1 MKKYWKLIVGIA
13 AFAVFMVIVGVAYK
27 NLSQEYK
34 PQQNLVTQ
42 NAGANSQS
50 GTGNAGNGGA
60 TDAGENSIGNE
71 GVADVGESS
80 GDNTGGSD
88 VGESGAGNGDG
99 SGAENNGMQEN
110 AEDGNA
116 SAGANGEN
124 QESSSDETTSEN
136 LAPNFTVETA
146 DGEEVSLHDFFGKPI
161 VLNFWASWCGPCKME
176 LPDFQDAYE
185 KYAGEIE
192 FIMVNMTDGMQET
205 KEIAM
210 KYMEDAGYTL
220 PVYYDTAQDAAY
232 TYTVYSLPT
241 TFFIS
246 ADGEPVAYAQGMIDA
261 ETLETGIS
269 MIYP

>member
-1 MKKYWKLIVGIA
+1 MNKYWKLIVGA
-13 AFAVFMVIVGVAYK
+13 VAFVAFMVVVSMVYK

-34 PQQNLVTQ
+34 TQQNLVTQ
-42 NAGANSQS
+42 KGPETEDNQVFQ
-50 GTGNAGNGGA
+50 
-60 TDAGENSIGNE
+60 E
-71 GVADVGESS
+71 GPEEADNPVAESS
-80 GDNTGGSD
+80 DDT
-88 VGESGAGNGDG
+88 
-99 SGAENNGMQEN
+99 
-110 AEDGNA
+110 
-116 SAGANGEN
+116 
-124 QESSSDETTSEN
+124 EN

-146 DGEEVSLHDFFGKPI
+146 EGEEVSLHDFFGKPI

-176 LPDFQDAYE
+176 LPDFQEAYE
-185 KYAGEIE
+185 KYAGEVQ
-192 FIMVNMTDGMQET
+192 FLMVNMTDGMQET

-210 KYMEDAGYTL
+210 KFMEDAGYTL

>member
-1 MKKYWKLIVGIA
+1 MKKYWKLIVGVA
-13 AFAVFMVIVGVAYK
+13 AFAVFMVIAGVAYK

-50 GTGNAGNGGA
+50 EAGNTGSGGV
-60 TDAGENSIGNE
+60 TDESENSIGNE

-80 GDNTGGSD
+80 GDNTG
-88 VGESGAGNGDG
+88 ESGAGNGDG
-99 SGAENNGMQEN
+99 SGAGNNGMQEN

-124 QESSSDETTSEN
+124 QESSSEETTSEN

-161 VLNFWASWCGPCKME
+161 ILNFWASWCGPCKME

-232 TYTVYSLPT
+232 TYMVYSLPT

>member
-1 MKKYWKLIVGIA
+1 MNKYWKLIVGA
-13 AFAVFMVIVGVAYK
+13 VAFVAFMVVVSMAYK

-42 NAGANSQS
+42 KGPETEDNQVLQEGPEEADYPVAES
-50 GTGNAGNGGA
+50 
-60 TDAGENSIGNE
+60 TD
-71 GVADVGESS
+71 D
-80 GDNTGGSD
+80 T
-88 VGESGAGNGDG
+88 
-99 SGAENNGMQEN
+99 
-110 AEDGNA
+110 
-116 SAGANGEN
+116 
-124 QESSSDETTSEN
+124 EN

-146 DGEEVSLHDFFGKPI
+146 EGEEVSLHDFFGKPI

-185 KYAGEIE
+185 KYAGEVQ
-192 FIMVNMTDGMQET
+192 FLMVNMTDGMQET

-210 KYMEDAGYTL
+210 KFMEDAGYTL

>member
-1 MKKYWKLIVGIA
+1 MKKYWKLIVGA
-13 AFAVFMVIVGVAYK
+13 VAFVAFMVVVSVVYK

-42 NAGANSQS
+42 KGQEEAGNPAAESTGDADAKVGVEDGENIAGAGQS
-50 GTGNAGNGGA
+50 TGEGISNGNAAGGA
-60 TDAGENSIGNE
+60 QDTNGDISGNTSNE
-71 GVADVGESS
+71 GA
-80 GDNTGGSD
+80 DNT
-88 VGESGAGNGDG
+88 
-99 SGAENNGMQEN
+99 
-110 AEDGNA
+110 
-116 SAGANGEN
+116 
-124 QESSSDETTSEN
+124 EN

-176 LPDFQDAYE
+176 LPDFQDAFE
-185 KYAGEIE
+185 KYEDEIE
-192 FIMVNMTDGMQET
+192 FVMVNMTDGMQET

-210 KYMEDAGYTL
+210 EFMEGEGYTL

-241 TFFIS
+241 TFFIN
-246 ADGEPVAYAQGMIDA
+246 AEGEAVAYAQGMIDA
-261 ETLETGIS
+261 ETLENGIS

>member
-1 MKKYWKLIVGIA
+1 MKKYWKLIVGVV
-13 AFAVFMVIVGVAYK
+13 AFAVFMVGVSVAYK

-42 NAGANSQS
+42 NAGASQS
-50 GTGNAGNGGA
+50 GTGNTGSGGA
-60 TDAGENSIGNE
+60 ADTDENSIGNE
-71 GVADVGESS
+71 GAPAGESS
-80 GDNTGGSD
+80 GDNAGGSGA
-88 VGESGAGNGDG
+88 GESGAGNGDG
-99 SGAENNGMQEN
+99 SSAGNNGMQEN
-110 AEDGNA
+110 AEGGNT
-116 SAGANGEN
+116 SAGTSGEN
-124 QESSSDETTSEN
+124 QESDSEETTSEN
-136 LAPNFTVETA
+136 LAPNFTVENEE
-146 DGEEVSLHDFFGKPI
+146 GEEVSLHDFFGKPI
-161 VLNFWASWCGPCKME
+161 VLNFWASWCGPCKTE

-205 KEIAM
+205 KEIAK

-232 TYTVYSLPT
+232 TYAVYSLPT

>member
-1 MKKYWKLIVGIA
+1 MKKYWKLIVGA
-13 AFAVFMVIVGVAYK
+13 VAFVVFMVAVSVVYK

-42 NAGANSQS
+42 KGQEEAGNSAAESTGEETPNANGAGQDTGNDSSQS
-50 GTGNAGNGGA
+50 GTNAGGDQDTNGDISGN
-60 TDAGENSIGNE
+60 TSNE
-71 GVADVGESS
+71 GA
-80 GDNTGGSD
+80 DNTG
-88 VGESGAGNGDG
+88 
-99 SGAENNGMQEN
+99 
-110 AEDGNA
+110 
-116 SAGANGEN
+116 
-124 QESSSDETTSEN
+124 N
-136 LAPNFTVETA
+136 LVPDFTVETA

-176 LPDFQDAYE
+176 LPDFQDAFE
-185 KYAGEIE
+185 KYDGEIE
-192 FIMVNMTDGMQET
+192 FVMVNMTDGMQET

-210 KYMEDAGYTL
+210 EFMEGEGYTL

-241 TFFIS
+241 TFFIN
-246 ADGEPVAYAQGMIDA
+246 ADGEAVAYAQGMIDA